1 MTRSVLIFRPVGYAL
16 IAFSALGMVACSDK
30 PGLTEYADKL
40 HSDVH
45 DTLELPARSITPDKP
60 TLQYPAKSELKR
72 DVERTSLGFIDSM
85 RLNHCRLGQEIAEN
99 NSSLGKLKDGFS
111 KYHADLTMVEALE
124 ECIEHPESANVKAQL
139 EEALAHKKSQLSA
152 SLANAFAYEEGL
164 RKALSI
170 GNNSL
175 PQIHV
180 TEYNYAVNALERFTR
195 ILERW
200 NYTKEA
206 DDPSEMIKMLGRL
219 ERSNYLPDLFRTML
233 DYAHKLD
240 AMHAQLPE
248 IPEFLHCPNGSVPKK
263 AEQLRDAF
271 NNIYIKEM
279 QGDIA
284 EVIEQHQRLLM
295 TLENLQGIAP
305 QPALKEYIA
314 ELGKLS
320 KVLTDATVHFV
331 RPWQRF
337 YSTCNFTPAP
347 D

>member
-1 MTRSVLIFRPVGYAL
+1 MFTGIVQTQATIFSVSDQASFRHIVVGTEPKFLKDLAIGAS
-16 IAFSALGMVACSDK
+16 IAINGCCLTVVEFSDTQVHFDVIDETLR
-30 PGLTEYADKL
+30 LT
-40 HSDVH
+40 
-45 DTLELPARSITPDKP
+45 
-60 TLQYPAKSELKR
+60 
-72 DVERTSLGFIDSM
+72 
-85 RLNHCRLGQEIAEN
+85 N
-99 NSSLGKLKDGFS
+99 LGKLKDGFS
-111 KYHADLTMVEALE
+111 KYHADLTMIQALE
-124 ECIEHPESANVKAQL
+124 DCIEHPESANVKTQL

-170 GNNSL
+170 GNNPL

-200 NYTKEA
+200 NYTKEP

-240 AMHAQLPE
+240 AMRDQLPE
-248 IPEFLHCPNGSVPKK
+248 IPEALHCPNDSVPQK
-263 AEQLRDAF
+263 AEQLRDSF

-305 QPALKEYIA
+305 QPALKDYIA

-337 YSTCNFTPAP
+337 YSACNFTPAP